1 MADKKRMIY
10 AEDILQELR
19 DDPCINGRCFS
30 RVKKHINDAPTV
42 DAVEVVHGRWNM
54 DKEMYAWNCSVCR
67 SIPLNGRRYSYCHN
81 CGAKMDGE
89 MKEGD

>member
-1 MADKKRMIY
+1 MADKKRTIY

-42 DAVEVVHGRWNM
+42 DAVEVVRCKDCRRCGVYTSGNLYCTHPNGLADPKPDDFCSYGEGR
-54 DKEMYAWNCSVCR
+54 E
-67 SIPLNGRRYSYCHN
+67 
-81 CGAKMDGE
+81 GE
-89 MKEGD
+89 